1 MSMTQKLSVRRVL
14 PTVLLAALLAPLTSS
29 GQPAATATETATATA
44 NFDTWAENIAVQRM
58 RADPVQSTYR
68 QYLPAA
74 EQQVL
79 DAQLTPNTAAA
90 RAARLADAKTA
101 LAQLQTMDRSAM
113 AAPQRTSVAVVEW
126 SLRST
131 VAAEQF
137 ADFDFV
143 FNQFRGLHVSLVNFL
158 SQAHP
163 IRNAADID
171 HYLSRLDQVA
181 AQMDN
186 GVARAKQAAS
196 RGVLMPHF
204 ITQAALGQFARFLA
218 DAPARNVF
226 VTSLDAR
233 IAALGTVSAEDR
245 ARAVARAEKITTE
258 SVIPAF
264 ARAEAM
270 LKAQLPLTTD
280 DAGLWRLPRGD
291 KAYAEALRRFT
302 TTDMTPEQIHALGLR
317 EVARIEAKMDVLLR
331 QLGYAE
337 GSVKSRY
344 AKLEL
349 DSQPKGD
356 LDVARAQLLARHSDV
371 LRDAQERSKLLFD
384 ITPKAPVEV
393 RREPLLTEKTAAAH
407 YSSPARDGSLP
418 GIFWAPMPGP
428 LLRITSMRSL
438 TYHEGVPG
446 HHFQIALQQ
455 ETESL
460 PRYRRD
466 GVFAGG
472 SAYSEGWA
480 LYAEQLA
487 AESGWYEGDVQG
499 QIGQL
504 DSELFRARRLVV
516 DTGLHAMKWTRQQ
529 AIAYGIPAHEV
540 DRYVVMPGQACAYKI
555 GMLHILDL
563 RAKAQQ
569 ALGDKFSLKAF
580 HNLVLQTG
588 NVPLA
593 VLTQVVDAW
602 VVASARG

>member
-1 MSMTQKLSVRRVL
+1 MSMTYRPSFRPVL
-14 PTVLLAALLAPLTSS
+14 PAVLLAALLAPLTSS
-29 GQPAATATETATATA
+29 GQPAAAAVP
-44 NFDTWAENIAVQRM
+44 NFDTWAESIAVQRM

-68 QYLPAA
+68 QYLPVA
-74 EQQVL
+74 EQQAL
-79 DAQLTPNTAAA
+79 DAQLTPNTAAY
-90 RAARLADAKTA
+90 RAARLADAKAA
-101 LAQLQTMDRSAM
+101 LAQLAAMDRSKM
-113 AAPQRTSVAVVEW
+113 AAPQRTSAAVVEW

-131 VAAEQF
+131 VAAEPF
-137 ADFDFV
+137 ADFEFV
-143 FNQFRGLHVSLVNFL
+143 FNQMRGLHVQLVNFL

-186 GVARAKQAAS
+186 GVARAEDSAS
-196 RGVLMPHF
+196 RGFLMPRF

-226 VTSLDAR
+226 VSSLDAR
-233 IAALGTVSAEDR
+233 IAALGTISAEDR

-258 SVIPAF
+258 SVIPAY
-264 ARAEAM
+264 ARAEAL

-280 DAGLWRLPRGD
+280 DAGLWRLPGGD
-291 KAYAEALRRFT
+291 KAYAEALRRNT
-302 TTDMTPEQIHALGLR
+302 TTDFTPAQIHALGLR
-317 EVARIEAKMDVLLR
+317 EVARIEAQMDGLLR

-337 GSVKSRY
+337 GSVNRRY
-344 AKLEL
+344 AKLEV
-349 DSQPKGD
+349 DSQPKAD
-356 LDVARAQLLARHSDV
+356 LETARAQLLARHSAV

-418 GIFWAPMPGP
+418 GIFWAPLPGP
-428 LLRITSMRSL
+428 ILRITSLRSL

-472 SAYSEGWA
+472 SAFSEGWA

-499 QIGQL
+499 QLGQL

-516 DTGLHAMKWTRQQ
+516 DTGLHTMKWTRQQ
-529 AIAYGIPAHEV
+529 AIDYGIPAQEV
-540 DRYVVMPGQACAYKI
+540 ERYVVNPGQACAYKI

-563 RAKAQQ
+563 RATSQK
-569 ALGDKFSLKAF
+569 ALGDAFSLKAF

-593 VLTQVVDAW
+593 VLTQVVDQW
-602 VVASARG
+602 VAVQRKG